1 MKNKPNNRRKVLLFS
16 VLWLGALLLLSG
28 CGPQEAQ
35 TAEGTG
41 EAEATAEEEQLAQ
54 EREVPSVDTGLAEE
68 TPSGELEIFSWWAGT
83 EGPALEALIEFYEE
97 TYSETDVTNATVTGG
112 AGTNARAVL
121 KTRMLGGNPPDSF
134 QVHAGRELIGTWVT
148 ANRMQDL
155 TPMFE
160 EEGWMEGVF
169 PQELMDLISTENGIW
184 SVPLTIHRSNVL
196 WYNSSSLDEWGVSV
210 PRDWDE
216 FLEMAPTIQEQGVTP
231 LVIATNWTVQHL
243 WESVALSVLG
253 PEQWNALWTGELAF
267 DSDEMIEVWAT
278 LDEILQYTN
287 DDASSLS
294 WQQAT
299 DRILNGEAA
308 FNVMGDWAEAYM
320 RNVQN
325 QTPEEDFTWAPSPGT
340 DGQFMLLSDSFGMP
354 VGVPHPAN
362 TYHYLGMVGSQEGQD
377 TFNPLKGSISARV
390 DSDLSQ
396 YGVYSQSAA
405 EDFRND
411 TLVGSLAHGAIA
423 NEGFMN
429 DFASVMEM
437 FLSNRNPEQAA
448 NASQA
453 IADQNNIGQ

>member
-1 MKNKPNNRRKVLLFS
+1 MLRHKLWRLFA
-16 VLWLGALLLLSG
+16 VALAMTLIFAG
-28 CGPQEAQ
+28 MAF
-35 TAEGTG
+35 AEGQG
-41 EAEATAEEEQLAQ
+41 EQEGEGEQLA
-54 EREVPSVDTGLAEE
+54 RESEAPTVNAEE
-68 TPSGELEIFSWWAGT
+68 LSGQTPSGELEIFSWWAGS
-83 EGPALEALIEFYEE
+83 EGPALEALLELYEE
-97 TYSETDVTNATVTGG
+97 TYPDAEVINATVTGG
-112 AGTNARAVL
+112 SGVNARAVL

-148 ANRMQDL
+148 AERMQDL

-160 EEGWMEGVF
+160 EQGWMDAF
-169 PQELMDLISTENGIW
+169 PDDLIDLISTDEGIW
-184 SVPLTIHRSNVL
+184 SVPLTIHRSNIL
-196 WYNSSSLDEWGVSV
+196 WYVQKDLDEWGVSV
-210 PRDWDE
+210 PNDWDE
-216 FLEMAPTIQEQGVTP
+216 FLEMAPALEEQGVTP
-231 LVIATNWTVQHL
+231 LVIATNWTVNHL

-253 PEQWNALWTGELAF
+253 PEGWNDLWTGDLAF
-267 DSDEMIEVWAT
+267 DSEEATQVWAK
-278 LDEILQYTN
+278 LDQILEYTN

-308 FNVMGDWAEAYM
+308 FNVMGDWAEGYM

-325 QTPEEDFTWAPSPGT
+325 QAPQDEFNWAPSPGT
-340 DGQFMLLSDSFGMP
+340 DGVFMLLSDSFGMP
-354 VGVPHPAN
+354 VGLPHPVN
-362 TYHYLGMVGSQEGQD
+362 TYHYLTMVGSQEGQD

-396 YGVYSQSAA
+396 YGIYAQSAA

-411 TLVGSLAHGAIA
+411 TLVGSLAHGAAA

-448 NASQA
+448 NAAQA
-453 IADQNNIGQ
+453 IANQNRVGQ